1 MIDLIILL
9 ALLVV
14 AYGGFW
20 CGGKYHT
27 LSNMW
32 TQLKTKAKDKL

>member
-9 ALLVV
+9 ALLCV

-20 CGGKYHT
+20 LGAKYQT
-27 LSNMW
+27 LSNMCS
-32 TQLKTKAKDKL
+32 KAKAWIKEVW